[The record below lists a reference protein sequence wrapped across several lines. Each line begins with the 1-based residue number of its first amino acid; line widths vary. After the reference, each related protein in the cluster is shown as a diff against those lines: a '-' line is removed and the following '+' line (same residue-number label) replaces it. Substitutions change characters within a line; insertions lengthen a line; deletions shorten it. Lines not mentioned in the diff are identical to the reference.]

1 MTPVPARAAD
11 YRDAPMRTIV
21 LFVLCFVFFALGLYA
36 GGFATLIAWAVA
48 ASAFLMAL
56 D

>member
-1 MTPVPARAAD
+1 MRALL
-11 YRDAPMRTIV
+11 
-21 LFVLCFVFFALGLYA
+21 LFALCFVFFALGLYA
-36 GGFATLIAWAVA
+36 GGFVAMIAWAMA